1 MTESL
6 ESTQQRG
13 SLRRIVLKNTA
24 VVMLG
29 SAILKAINF
38 IFSVYIVRQLGDER
52 FGQYSVV
59 LAFVGLFQ
67 IFAEL
72 GVGQYAMREIAQDR
86 EKTRPIF
93 WNLMAVRLILAG
105 FGVVGI
111 TLAAVGFGYEPR
123 LILGVFI
130 FTTTFLLMAVQ
141 APLQT
146 VLTAWERFDLVTAMN
161 ILGQVSFVFFGAIFL
176 FSGMNYI
183 WLIVASLLS
192 IPPQILVGLWAV
204 RKQRLLKGPV
214 EFSPNTWP
222 QLIRHGLPF
231 GIIALTL
238 TIAFSVDSLIL
249 KAHQPDYVVGW
260 YRVAYNL
267 VFSIMFITYAFKDA
281 IVPSLSRTYVSDP
294 TEVERWYYRTL
305 RFITIISIPIAVG
318 GMLTAYPIIRFLYTE
333 EFSKSA
339 AALQI
344 IVWDVPFLMFS
355 SFCGNITTIVRQ
367 EKAAARIY
375 ATIAI
380 FNITGNLI
388 VIPVYSYLGAAVMTV
403 LTDLLSAIQLYFLL
417 RHKLH
422 LPKMGS
428 FVLRVLFAST
438 LMGLVI
444 SLAGKAHIFVL
455 VGLGAIVYGAAIILL
470 RVLDKREWSL
480 IWRLLRLERKEMAAG

>member
-1 MTESL
+1 MSEI
-6 ESTQQRG
+6 EDRGQHRSTLHRT
-13 SLRRIVLKNTA
+13 IFKNTA
-24 VVMLG
+24 FVMLG
-29 SAILKAINF
+29 GALLKVINF
-38 IFSVYIVRQLGDER
+38 IFSVYIVRKLGDDR

-72 GVGQYAMREIAQDR
+72 GVSQFAMREIAQDR
-86 EKTRPIF
+86 AKTRQIF
-93 WNLMAVRLILAG
+93 WNLVAVRLILAG
-105 FGVVGI
+105 FGIISI
-111 TLAAVGFGYEPR
+111 TLAAIGFGYEPK
-123 LILGVFI
+123 LVLGVFI

-161 ILGQVSFVFFGAIFL
+161 ILGQISFVFFGAIFL
-176 FSGMNYI
+176 LSGLNYI
-183 WLIVASLLS
+183 WLIVASLLN

-204 RKQRLLKGPV
+204 RKQRLLQGPIK
-214 EFSPNTWP
+214 FSPNTWP

-238 TIAFSVDSLIL
+238 TITFSIDSLIL
-249 KAHQPDYVVGW
+249 KAHQPDNVVGW

-267 VFSIMFITYAFKDA
+267 VFSIMFLTNSFKDT

-305 RFITIISIPIAVG
+305 RFITIISIPIAIG

-333 EFSKSA
+333 EFIKSA

-355 SFCGNITTIVRQ
+355 SFCGNITTIVSE

-375 ATIAI
+375 ASIAV
-380 FNITGNLI
+380 FNIIGNLI
-388 VIPVYSYLGAAVMTV
+388 FIPAYSFLGASVMTV
-403 LTDLLSAIQLYFLL
+403 LTDLLGSIQFYFML
-417 RHKLH
+417 RQKLH
-422 LPKMGS
+422 LPNMGS
-428 FVLRVLFAST
+428 FFLRVLFAST
-438 LMGLVI
+438 LMGLII
-444 SLAGKAHIFVL
+444 SLAGKAHFIVL
-455 VGLGAIVYGAAIILL
+455 FGLGGIAYGAAIILL

-480 IWRLLRLERKEMAAG
+480 ILRLLRLDRKEMAAG